1 MPCTFTGPKI
11 FWAGPVQ
18 KFNYILCQSQTFCAR
33 QKDDLHSVKLFF
45 CASTK
50 GFGEALDAVKF
61 LSWLKKFGP
70 EQKI

>member
-33 QKDDLHSVKLFF
+33 QKDDLHSVKMVFVPAQIFF
-45 CASTK
+45 E
-50 GFGEALDAVKF
+50 EAPNFWAGSKNVDRHKTFWNL
-61 LSWLKKFGP
+61 
-70 EQKI
+70 